1 MNNSILIFSILKA
14 LFVLSSLLT
23 STMAIAHFTRFPH
36 WTVRMFD
43 FPVKQIVVI
52 QLSLSFL
59 MMYATLAWP
68 ISFPLWLLLIS
79 GIPTTILLYAIY
91 PYTPFHK
98 KDLDSTAAGEA
109 GLQLRVLSANV
120 YMYNHAYDRLLNLVN
135 TQNPDC
141 LLLLETDLKWEKGL
155 KNLEKNY
162 PYFMKYPLGNT
173 YGLLFYSKLRIH
185 EPQIRFM
192 LKPDIPSLKTRLELT
207 PDRWVW
213 FYGVH
218 PEPPSPTEAETSE
231 PRDIELLK
239 LGKEI
244 RRLNAPVI
252 FMGDFNDVAWSHT
265 TRLFRRF
272 SGLRDPR
279 IGRGSFSTFHAKY
292 PMLRWPLDHCFL
304 SGHFSI
310 NELSV
315 LPSIGS
321 DHFPILI
328 DMQLRP
334 EPTVEPP
341 KPDLEDAQEV
351 KDKLKKES
359 KYTAAD

>member
-1 MNNSILIFSILKA
+1 
-14 LFVLSSLLT
+14 
-23 STMAIAHFTRFPH
+23 MAIAHFTRFPH
-36 WTVRMFD
+36 WAVRMFD
-43 FPVKQIVVI
+43 FPVKQTVVM
-52 QLSLSFL
+52 QLSLSVL
-59 MMYATLAWP
+59 MICAILAW
-68 ISFPLWLLLIS
+68 SVTFPHWLLLIS
-79 GIPTTILLYAIY
+79 GIPTAILLYAVY
-91 PYTPFHK
+91 PYTPLHK
-98 KDLDSTAAGEA
+98 KDLNDTPVAGK
-109 GLQLRVLSANV
+109 GIQLRVLSANV

-135 TQNPDC
+135 TENPDC
-141 LLLLETDLKWEKGL
+141 LLLLETDLKWETGL
-155 KNLEKNY
+155 KSLEKDY
-162 PYFMKYPLGNT
+162 PYFVKYPLGNT
-173 YGLLFYSKLRIH
+173 YGLLFYSKLKIH

-192 LKPDIPSLKTRLELT
+192 LKPDIPSLKARLELA
-207 PDRWVW
+207 PDSWVW

-231 PRDIELLK
+231 PRDIELMK

-244 RRLNAPVI
+244 RKLDEPVI

-279 IGRGSFSTFHAKY
+279 IGRGSFSTFHVKY
-292 PMLRWPLDHCFL
+292 PLLRWPLDHCFL

-310 NELSV
+310 NELRV

-334 EPTVEPP
+334 EQAVTPP
-341 KPDLEDAQEV
+341 QPDIEDLREV
-351 KDKLKKES
+351 KDKLDNES
-359 KYTAAD
+359 KHTATD